1 MGAHSPRFTV
11 NYETICCKT
20 RANPVEQSKQSA
32 GQNGHT
38 PERNRH
44 RTGARAGWKSRLS
57 RNRCHNIVSA
67 EKGKTDGG
75 HCGLCL
81 ADDRLTEFD
90 FGSFEGASRADAE
103 YQRLKRQ
110 FCSKYENGESVLAV
124 AARVYPFLDEIRVK
138 YRDKTVLLVCHNAM
152 MRVINAYFTA
162 PNNDEFFDFAVGN
175 CETVFYET

>member
-1 MGAHSPRFTV
+1 MLGRTDIPLNETGIEQAKGLAEKAASLGIDIIISSPL
-11 NYETICCKT
+11 K
-20 RANPVEQSKQSA
+20 RARQTA
-32 GQNGHT
+32 D
-38 PERNRH
+38 
-44 RTGARAGWKSRLS
+44 
-57 RNRCHNIVSA
+57 IVSDA
-67 EKGKTDGG
+67 LGLSVLTDE
-75 HCGLCL
+75 
-81 ADDRLTEFD
+81 RLTEFD
-90 FGSFEGASRADAE
+90 FGAFEGASRADAE

>member
-1 MGAHSPRFTV
+1 MKLYVARHGQTRWNSQNRVLGRTDIPL
-11 NYETICCKT
+11 NETGI
-20 RANPVEQSKQSA
+20 EQAK
-32 GQNGHT
+32 G
-38 PERNRH
+38 
-44 RTGARAGWKSRLS
+44 L
-57 RNRCHNIVSA
+57 A
-67 EKGKTDGG
+67 EKAASLGIDIIISSPLKRARQTADIVGG
-75 HCGLCL
+75 ALGLNVL
-81 ADDRLTEFD
+81 ADDRLIEFD
-90 FGSFEGASRADAE
+90 FGAFEGASRDDAE